1 MYYNVLIKWIMLSD
15 SCAWSTAL
23 EENIQHVSKLQKWAA
38 RVILDA
44 LVGERSEGLFRRLD
58 WLLVKDKVNI
68 QKCSLI
74 FRLIAN
80 ENNCPIYIMQ
90 LLPMNSDLP
99 CGAILYGKYD
109 LVCPRHNRET
119 EGGHTF

>member
-1 MYYNVLIKWIMLSD
+1 MRYD
-15 SCAWSTAL
+15 SCAWSAAL
-23 EENIQHVSKLQKWAA
+23 EENIQHVSKLQKRAA

-44 LVGERSEGLFRRLD
+44 LIGERSEGLFRRLD
-58 WLLVKDKVNI
+58 WLLLKGKVNL

-74 FRLIAN
+74 FRLISN

-90 LLPMNSDLP
+90 LLPMNSDLH

-119 EGGHTF
+119 EGGHTS